1 MLRWLITPEKLAE
14 REKKAELA
22 KAKEAENKAK
32 DKEKRD
38 RMLGLELGSLRDV
51 RNLPCPRLCKRGH
64 ESRPRPLETGDIS
77 SDSFQEEVSTG

>member
-38 RMLGLELGSLRDV
+38 RMLGLELGSLQKG
-51 RNLPCPRLCKRGH
+51 C
-64 ESRPRPLETGDIS
+64 
-77 SDSFQEEVSTG
+77 